1 MDTSVNNVV
10 AQSQALSQAQ
20 TAQQAQM
27 KIFKEALDNQQ
38 QQVTALLD
46 SAAISPQLAS
56 DGSVGTQI
64 NTYA

>member
-10 AQSQALSQAQ
+10 AQSMALSQAQ

-27 KIFKEALDNQQ
+27 TIFKEALDTQE

-46 SAAISPQLAS
+46 SAAVSPQLAG

>member
-46 SAAISPQLAS
+46 SAAISPQLANE
-56 DGSVGTQI
+56 GSVGTQI

>member
-10 AQSQALSQAQ
+10 AQSMALSQAQ

-27 KIFKEALDNQQ
+27 KIFKEALDTQE
-38 QQVTALLD
+38 QQVTALLE
-46 SAAISPQLAS
+46 SASVGPQLAG

>member
-10 AQSQALSQAQ
+10 AQSQVLEQFQ

-27 KIFKEALDNQQ
+27 QVFKEALDTQQ
-38 QQVTALLD
+38 QQVTALVE
-46 SAAISPQLAS
+46 SAATGSNLAS
-56 DGSVGTQI
+56 DGNVGTQI

>member
-10 AQSQALSQAQ
+10 AQSQVLSQAQ

-27 KIFKEALDNQQ
+27 KLFKEALETQQ

-46 SAAISPQLAS
+46 SAALSPQLAS
-56 DGSVGTQI
+56 HGSLGTQI

>member
-27 KIFKEALDNQQ
+27 KIFKEALDTQQ
-38 QQVTALLD
+38 QQVTALLE
-46 SAAISPQLAS
+46 SASAEPQLAG

>member
-10 AQSQALSQAQ
+10 AQSQVLEQYQ

-27 KIFKEALDNQQ
+27 QVFKEALDTQQ
-38 QQVTALLD
+38 QQVTALVD
-46 SAAISPQLAS
+46 SASVEPQLAR
-56 DGSVGTQI
+56 DGSLGTQV